1 MKGRWKFRILLYFL
15 VHGFVVYDDTQLKT
29 CAYAK
34 PIIIFWR
41 YVLFGKLFG
50 RKKPRPLN
58 QEIYETLDEAIN
70 WILLHTVQELR
81 EDGYEEPLKNMPFEK
96 KSAFIQYLF
105 GATFAIEEDL
115 SNQYQ
120 LDDWASSSRSK
131 ILTIFLSENDI
142 DRAKLEYSRA
152 FGLVE
157 NPFATFLVLG
167 AGAVRNFLNRDVESN
182 SPAAWLDSYEGA
194 FLAGVRL
201 FKVE

>member
-1 MKGRWKFRILLYFL
+1 M
-15 VHGFVVYDDTQLKT
+15 
-29 CAYAK
+29 
-34 PIIIFWR
+34 
-41 YVLFGKLFG
+41 FGKLFS

-58 QEIYETLDEAIN
+58 QEVYEALDGAIH

-81 EDGYEEPLKNMPFEK
+81 EDGYEESLKNMPFEI
-96 KSAFIQYLF
+96 KSAFIQYLL
-105 GATFAIEEDL
+105 GATLAIEEDL

-131 ILTIFLSENDI
+131 ILTVFLSENDV

-182 SPAAWLDSYEGA
+182 SPTAWLDSYEGG

-201 FKVE
+201 FINKN